1 MVEVIAWISSAIAV
15 SALVASAWFIRRAA
29 SMKGRLAVTVAAL
42 RRAEQRFAE
51 SEERVQL
58 IFRSQPECMKL
69 HSESGTIE
77 AMNPAGLAMLD
88 ADRAE
93 QVIGTSVYNY
103 IAPEFHKR
111 YREAVATVFTGA
123 SCSMKFRL
131 IGLQGSQRLIETYV
145 VPVRDARGKVISAMA
160 LTRDLTKCQD
170 AEDRAQRHLAELARV
185 ARVASM
191 GEMASGIAHELNQPL
206 TAIATYA
213 GASLRKLEASN
224 EGTAEVNKLLTEIS
238 LQARRAGQII
248 RNIRRLVS
256 RSESSTTAV
265 DINDVVQLMAGFT
278 EPEARQYGIV
288 LRTKLDRSNPLVGAR
303 RIEIEQVIFNLLKN
317 SIEAMGQCTA
327 CGHDVVVSTEVK
339 KDGSVEISVRDSGP
353 GINASHLTKVFDA
366 FFTTKTEGMGM
377 GLAISRSIIEA
388 HGGQLAVR
396 RNPDQGVTFSFE
408 LPAARERMM
417 KVAA

>member
-1 MVEVIAWISSAIAV
+1 MVEIIAWISSAIAV
-15 SALVASAWFIRRAA
+15 FALAAAAWFIRRA
-29 SMKGRLAVTVAAL
+29 SFMKGRLAVTATAL
-42 RRAEQRFAE
+42 RRAEQQYAAA
-51 SEERVQL
+51 EERVQL

-69 HSESGTIE
+69 HSELGTIE

-88 ADRAE
+88 AERAE
-93 QVIGTSVYNY
+93 QVIGTSVYDY
-103 IAPEFHKR
+103 IAPEHHKR

-131 IGLQGSQRLIETYV
+131 IGLRGTQRLIETYV
-145 VPVRDARGKVISAMA
+145 VPVRDSGGKVISAMA

-170 AEDRAQRHLAELARV
+170 AEDRAQRHLAELSRV
-185 ARVASM
+185 ARLASM

-213 GASLRKLEASN
+213 GASLRKLETSSDGA
-224 EGTAEVNKLLTEIS
+224 AEVNKLLMEIS
-238 LQARRAGQII
+238 LQARRAGEII
-248 RNIRRLVS
+248 RNVRRLVS

-265 DINDVVQLMAGFT
+265 DINDVVHLMTGFA

-288 LRTKLDRSNPLVGAR
+288 LRTELDRSNPLVCAR
-303 RIEIEQVIFNLLKN
+303 RIEIEQVVFNLLKN
-317 SIEAMGQCTA
+317 SIEAMGHGRA
-327 CGHDVVVSTEVK
+327 SGHDVVVSTVAK
-339 KDGSVEISVRDSGP
+339 RGRSVEISVRDSGP
-353 GINASHLTKVFDA
+353 GIDASNLNRVFDA

-388 HGGQLAVR
+388 HGGQLTVR

-408 LPAARERMM
+408 LPVARERML